1 MYFTGIFN
9 AIQLKNTVYYKG
21 KLHVVIQFSSKVVVC
36 IVAILTDEDTVIEQY
51 YEGDACL

>member
-1 MYFTGIFN
+1 MLSYNFL
-9 AIQLKNTVYYKG
+9 Q
-21 KLHVVIQFSSKVVVC
+21 KVVVC